1 MSQQLPPFEPV
12 TLDELRRIWETHPDR
27 DIRRLTLEI
36 HRYRSVLK
44 EIDSLIGSTQRS
56 WDDAV
61 GGHLVAL
68 YLLNQALLKERLRVP
83 PP

>member
-1 MSQQLPPFEPV
+1 MSEQLPPFEPV
-12 TLDELRRIWETHPDR
+12 TLNELRRIWEAHPDR

-44 EIDSLIGSTQRS
+44 EIDSLAACTQQA
-56 WDDAV
+56 WNDAV

-68 YLLNQALLKERLRVP
+68 YLLNQALLKERRRVP
-83 PP
+83 EP

>member
-1 MSQQLPPFEPV
+1 MPQQLPTFEPV
-12 TLDELRRIWETHPDR
+12 TLDELRRIWEAHPER

-36 HRYRSVLK
+36 HRYRRVLR
-44 EIDSLIGSTQRS
+44 EIDSLAANTQRA

-68 YLLNQALLKERLRVP
+68 YLLNQALLAERRRVP
-83 PP
+83 E

>member
-12 TLDELRRIWETHPDR
+12 TLDELRRIWETHPDK

-36 HRYRSVLK
+36 QRYRSVLK
-44 EIDSLIGSTQRS
+44 EIDSLVANTQRA

-68 YLLNQALLKERLRVP
+68 YLLNQALLTERRRVP
-83 PP
+83 AP